1 MVDVT
6 DATFER
12 DVLERSDVVP
22 VVVDLWAAWC
32 GPCRTLGPIIERVV
46 AATNG
51 GVELV
56 KVDVDANP
64 RISATFNVQSI
75 PAVFALK
82 DRRIVDS
89 FIGALPEAEVKKFV
103 DKLAPALSEVD
114 KLVAAGDEASLRAAL
129 ELDHDHP
136 AAVIALADLLIDGG
150 DGVDEALELLKRL
163 PETAEVRRV
172 AARARLSAGAGD
184 GSDGSDGL
192 TAVRRVST
200 PASRRSSAGSRTTRR
215 RGRSTSTCSSCSA
228 PTTPGGRST
237 AGRWPPGCT
246 EGRVGRW
253 ASNGGVTTGSGS
265 GGRCRPGPTPS
276 PSGR

>member
-114 KLVAAGDEASLRAAL
+114 KLVAVGDEASLRAAL

-150 DGVDEALELLKRL
+150 DRVDEALELLKRL

-172 AARARLSAGAGD
+172 AARARLSAGG
-184 GSDGSDGL
+184 G
-192 TAVRRVST
+192 RRLRR
-200 PASRRSSAGSRTTRR
+200 SRRGCGGARRPLRGAAWAGSRTTRR

-237 AGRWPPGCT
+237 AGPWPPGCT
-246 EGRVGRW
+246 EGRVR
-253 ASNGGVTTGSGS
+253 GSVRGHPAA
-265 GGRCRPGPTPS
+265 G
-276 PSGR
+276 

>member
-22 VVVDLWAAWC
+22 VVVDLWAEWC

-103 DKLAPALSEVD
+103 DKLAPALSEAD

-150 DGVDEALELLKRL
+150 E
-163 PETAEVRRV
+163 
-172 AARARLSAGAGD
+172 
-184 GSDGSDGL
+184 GS
-192 TAVRRVST
+192 
-200 PASRRSSAGSRTTRR
+200 TRR
-215 RGRSTSTCSSCSA
+215 WSC
-228 PTTPGGRST
+228 
-237 AGRWPPGCT
+237 
-246 EGRVGRW
+246 
-253 ASNGGVTTGSGS
+253 
-265 GGRCRPGPTPS
+265 
-276 PSGR
+276 

>member
-89 FIGALPEAEVKKFV
+89 FIGALPEVEVKKFI

-114 KLVAAGDEASLRAAL
+114 KLVAVGDEASLRAAL

-172 AARARLSAGAGD
+172 AARARLSAGAGSGAGD
-184 GSDGSDGL
+184 GSDGSDGAGL
-192 TAVRRVST
+192 DARFEALLGRVKDDETARQEYLDMLELLGADDPRRT
-200 PASRRSSAGSRTTRR
+200 QYRRALASRLY
-215 RGRSTSTCSSCSA
+215 
-228 PTTPGGRST
+228 
-237 AGRWPPGCT
+237 
-246 EGRVGRW
+246 
-253 ASNGGVTTGSGS
+253 
-265 GGRCRPGPTPS
+265 
-276 PSGR
+276 